1 MSLTTT
7 VAAVIAPAALF
18 LFAVPMSQKDYTTI
32 PPSPDVVEKQLG
44 EAKLTLAQA
53 IEAAVKEAGGRA
65 GFAEMKFEGGKAI
78 AEVRVYAGGKAWS
91 CSVDAATGT
100 VTKSEHSTWP
110 GDPVTG
116 EWITT
121 ASGLR
126 YTELRPGTGAKP
138 GGPQTQVKVH
148 YSGWLLD
155 GTSFDSSVTRN
166 QPATFFLN
174 QVIAG
179 WTEGVGGMQVGG
191 KRKLCIPFALAYG
204 ASGRPPQIPPK
215 ATLVF
220 DVELLEI
227 TKP

>member
-1 MSLTTT
+1 MSITTT
-7 VAAVIAPAALF
+7 FAALASSAALL
-18 LFAVPMSQKDYTTI
+18 LFAAPMNKDYTTI

-53 IEAAVKEAGGRA
+53 IEAACKDAGGRA
-65 GFAEMKFEGGKAI
+65 GSAEMKFEGGKAV
-78 AEVRVYAGGKAWS
+78 AQVRVYAGGKAWN
-91 CSVDAATGT
+91 CSVDTASGAI
-100 VTKSEHSTWP
+100 TKSEHSVWS

-121 ASGLR
+121 PSGLR
-126 YTELRPGTGAKP
+126 YTDLRPGTGARP

-148 YSGWLLD
+148 YTGWLLD
-155 GTSFDSSVTRN
+155 GTEFDSSVKRN

-174 QVIAG
+174 GVIAG
-179 WTEGVGGMQVGG
+179 WTEGVGSMQVGG
-191 KRKLCIPFALAYG
+191 KRKLCIPYALAYG
-204 ASGRPPQIPPK
+204 ASGRPPIPPK